1 MDGRRTAGM
10 AAIVGLALTVPTLP
24 AYATPAEARSVA
36 VASNSNCKPGKI
48 EPLRQTVGNSPETV
62 FKVMCT
68 GGKSK
73 DVFVLVQCR
82 VHQCV
87 LLR

>member
-1 MDGRRTAGM
+1 MPVLGWATVLAV
-10 AAIVGLALTVPTLP
+10 AAAMLAPVFP
-24 AYATPAEARSVA
+24 AAASQAEARSVA
-36 VASNSNCKPGKI
+36 LAANCKPGKI
-48 EPLRQTVGNSPETV
+48 EPLRQIVGGAGETV
-62 FKVMCT
+62 FKVSCT

-73 DVFVLVQCR
+73 DAFVLVQCR

>member
-1 MDGRRTAGM
+1 MPLKHIPVM
-10 AAIVGLALTVPTLP
+10 ISEVLYYL
-24 AYATPAEARSVA
+24 
-36 VASNSNCKPGKI
+36 NCKPGKI

>member
-1 MDGRRTAGM
+1 MDWRRTAGTV
-10 AAIVGLALTVPTLP
+10 AIVGLALAAPALP

-36 VASNSNCKPGKI
+36 VASNCKPGKI
-48 EPLRQTVGNSPETV
+48 EPLRQIAGNSPETV

>member
-1 MDGRRTAGM
+1 MDWRRTVGM
-10 AAIVGLALTVPTLP
+10 AAMMGLAQMVSALP
-24 AYATPAEARSVA
+24 AHATPAEARSVA
-36 VASNSNCKPGKI
+36 VASNCKPGKI

>member
-1 MDGRRTAGM
+1 MPVLGFATVLAG
-10 AAIVGLALTVPTLP
+10 AAAMLLSALP
-24 AYATPAEARSVA
+24 ARASQAEARSVA
-36 VASNSNCKPGKI
+36 LAANCKPGKI
-48 EPLRQTVGNSPETV
+48 EPLRQIVGGAGETV
-62 FKVMCT
+62 YKVSCT

-73 DVFVLVQCR
+73 DAFVLVQCR

>member
-1 MDGRRTAGM
+1 MDWRRMAGM
-10 AAIVGLALTVPTLP
+10 AAIVGSALTVPALP
-24 AYATPAEARSVA
+24 ASATPAEARSVA
-36 VASNSNCKPGKI
+36 VASNCKPGKI

>member
-1 MDGRRTAGM
+1 M
-10 AAIVGLALTVPTLP
+10 VSLALAGSALP
-24 AYATPAEARSVA
+24 AHATPAEARSVA
-36 VASNSNCKPGKI
+36 IASNCKPGKI
-48 EPLRQTVGNSPETV
+48 EPLRQTVGLSPETV

>member
-1 MDGRRTAGM
+1 MGWRRTAGM
-10 AAIVGLALTVPTLP
+10 AAIMGLVMTVQAIP
-24 AYATPAEARSVA
+24 AHATPAEARSVA
-36 VASNSNCKPGKI
+36 VASNCKPGKI
-48 EPLRQTVGNSPETV
+48 EPLRQTAGNSPETV

>member
-1 MDGRRTAGM
+1 MDWRQAAG
-10 AAIVGLALTVPTLP
+10 AVIIAGLALAGSALP
-24 AYATPAEARSVA
+24 ASATPAEARSVA
-36 VASNSNCKPGKI
+36 VSSNCKPGKI
-48 EPLRQTVGNSPETV
+48 EPLRQIVGLSPETV
-62 FKVMCT
+62 FKVMCV

-73 DVFVLVQCR
+73 DAFILVQCR

>member
-1 MDGRRTAGM
+1 MM
-10 AAIVGLALTVPTLP
+10 AVLALPP
-24 AYATPAEARSVA
+24 AALATPAEARSVA
-36 VASNSNCKPGKI
+36 IASNCKPGKI
-48 EPLRQTVGNSPETV
+48 EPLRQIVGGSGETV
-62 FKVMCT
+62 FKVSCT

-73 DVFVLVQCR
+73 DVFIVVQCR

>member
-1 MDGRRTAGM
+1 MDLGRVARIGVGAGLLM
-10 AAIVGLALTVPTLP
+10 AAAGAIP
-24 AYATPAEARSVA
+24 AQATPAEARSVA
-36 VASNSNCKPGKI
+36 IASNCKPGKI
-48 EPLRQTVGNSPETV
+48 EAVRQFVGGSGETV

>member
-1 MDGRRTAGM
+1 M
-10 AAIVGLALTVPTLP
+10 ATMVGLAQTVPALP
-24 AYATPAEARSVA
+24 VHATPAEARSVA
-36 VASNSNCKPGKI
+36 VASNCKPGKI
-48 EPLRQTVGNSPETV
+48 EPLRQIAGNSPETI

>member
-1 MDGRRTAGM
+1 MDWRRTAGM
-10 AAIVGLALTVPTLP
+10 AAFAGMALAVSTIP
-24 AYATPAEARSVA
+24 ASATPAEARSVA
-36 VASNSNCKPGKI
+36 VASNCKPGKI
-48 EPLRQTVGNSPETV
+48 EPLRQTVGNSPETI

>member
-1 MDGRRTAGM
+1 MGWRRTVGM
-10 AAIVGLALTVPTLP
+10 TAIVGLALAVPTVP
-24 AYATPAEARSVA
+24 ASATQAEARSVA
-36 VASNSNCKPGKI
+36 VASNCKPGKI

>member
-1 MDGRRTAGM
+1 MDWRQTVRM
-10 AAIVGLALTVPTLP
+10 AAIVGLVLTVPARP

-36 VASNSNCKPGKI
+36 VASNCKPGKI
-48 EPLRQTVGNSPETV
+48 EPLRQIAGSNPETV